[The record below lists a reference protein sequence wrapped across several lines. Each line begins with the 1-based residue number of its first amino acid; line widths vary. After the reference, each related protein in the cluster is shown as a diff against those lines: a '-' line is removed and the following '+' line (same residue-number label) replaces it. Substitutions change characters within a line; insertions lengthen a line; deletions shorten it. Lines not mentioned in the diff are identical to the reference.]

1 MKKLN
6 TINADTQQI
15 IPHAPLVRRGGDL
28 PPGAPPAGRSTEDR
42 QVPGW
47 PCRYVSVPHRAN
59 RSGASLYTRASLYL
73 YLEDS
78 FQRIQSLLFDLTPPS
93 LHFAMM
99 AEQLHSGLVEQIA

>member
-1 MKKLN
+1 M
-6 TINADTQQI
+6 
-15 IPHAPLVRRGGDL
+15 PLWFVVEETCCPRGSTCWQEHRRS
-28 PPGAPPAGRSTEDR
+28 AS
-42 QVPGW
+42 PGW

-59 RSGASLYTRASLYL
+59 RSGASLYTL

>member
-1 MKKLN
+1 M
-6 TINADTQQI
+6 QI
-15 IPHAPLVRRGGDL
+15 PSRSFPMPLWFVVEETCCPRGSTCWQEHRRS
-28 PPGAPPAGRSTEDR
+28 AS
-42 QVPGW
+42 PGW
-47 PCRYVSVPHRAN
+47 PCRYVSVELRYIPVR
-59 RSGASLYTRASLYL
+59 SLYL

>member
-28 PPGAPPAGRSTEDR
+28 LPQGLHLLAGAPKIGKSALEL
-42 QVPGW
+42 
-47 PCRYVSVPHRAN
+47 RYIPVR
-59 RSGASLYTRASLYL
+59 SLYL

>member
-28 PPGAPPAGRSTEDR
+28 LPQGLHLLAGAPKIGPVDMSL
-42 QVPGW
+42 
-47 PCRYVSVPHRAN
+47 CRTGQIALELRYIPVR
-59 RSGASLYTRASLYL
+59 SLYL